1 MPILNST
8 TAPQLA
14 AASIKGYRELL
25 RKLRREQAAE
35 DATLLQ
41 QAKERVQLY
50 NQRKQAKEPLDP
62 RRAFSRLR
70 EKVLEAK
77 EDLVQLKR
85 EKAGLLRAT
94 YAAVRG
100 ERPSLHDDLAVI
112 GKDGPFRVRSS
123 SCSYMH
129 RSTCFVV
136 ANVGRTVP

>member
-50 NQRKQAKEPLDP
+50 KQRKLAKEPLDP
-62 RRAFSRLR
+62 RFLICSS
-70 EKVLEAK
+70 VLNVYF
-77 EDLVQLKR
+77 ED
-85 EKAGLLRAT
+85 
-94 YAAVRG
+94 
-100 ERPSLHDDLAVI
+100 I
-112 GKDGPFRVRSS
+112 
-123 SCSYMH
+123 
-129 RSTCFVV
+129 
-136 ANVGRTVP
+136 